1 MDLWLVTRKPIGL
14 IEDASEKVRN
24 CFYDDR
30 PFPYRAAQLTFW
42 VSS

>member
-24 CFYDDR
+24 RFITISHSR
-30 PFPYRAAQLTFW
+30 IERL
-42 VSS
+42 S